1 MIHIVE
7 RILVL
12 IGGGDMVWILERI
25 GIFLVTYGRTCA
37 PFRGWGVRGRFLGL
51 VLFGA
56 AMVLQLARIAVL
68 DRSALACLAHF
79 VGGNAGEDEEGEVDD
94 PGSMMLAT
102 CHPLIFQGRARD

>member
-1 MIHIVE
+1 M
-7 RILVL
+7 L